1 MGTDTELEKTERTE
15 RIAQVLELV
24 ERMSLLEASQLV
36 TAFEERF
43 GVSASAAMAVP
54 MGGMATAGGKEE
66 AKEEKSTFNVVL
78 KEVGAN
84 KIQVIKAVRAETSLG
99 LKEAKALVDNAPKPV
114 KEGVAKD
121 EAEKVKKALEDAG
134 AVVELV

>member
-1 MGTDTELEKTERTE
+1 MATDTVLEKTEPSE
-15 RIAQVLELV
+15 KIAQVLELV
-24 ERMSLLEASQLV
+24 EGMSLLEASQLV
-36 TAFEERF
+36 TAFEEKF

-54 MGGMATAGGKEE
+54 MSGMAPAGGEGA
-66 AKEEKSTFNVVL
+66 AKEEKTTFDVVL

-99 LKEAKALVDNAPKPV
+99 LKEAKALVDSAPKPI

-134 AVVELV
+134 AVVELA

>member
-1 MGTDTELEKTERTE
+1 MATDTEVEKAEPTEKITR
-15 RIAQVLELV
+15 VLELV
-24 ERMSLLEASQLV
+24 EGMSLLEASQLV
-36 TAFEERF
+36 TAFEEKF

-54 MGGMATAGGKEE
+54 MGGMAPAGGEE
-66 AKEEKSTFNVVL
+66 AKEEKTTFDVVL
-78 KEVGAN
+78 KEIGAN

-99 LKEAKALVDNAPKPV
+99 LKEAKALVDSAPKPI

-134 AVVELV
+134 AVVELA